1 MVTCQSINWWLW
13 AAGLSSTPWI
23 WCPPQWGQR
32 GSHFGHPTAYD
43 YQHRGPYPSH
53 NQPYP
58 PAPYRNYP
66 QHMAP
71 RSGYGSGWEQRPH
84 RAILEDPLCGG
95 DNISLGKVSYVT
107 CISKKSDDN
116 GMLD

>member
-1 MVTCQSINWWLW
+1 MELLYDLLICMRLKERPVR
-13 AAGLSSTPWI
+13 ASTGGYGQQGYRPPHGSGG
-23 WCPPQWGQR
+23 PPQWGQR

-95 DNISLGKVSYVT
+95 DNISLGKDT
-107 CISKKSDDN
+107 
-116 GMLD
+116 L